1 MTQFTITVP
10 DNKISFF
17 IELIKSIDFLKIN
30 EPDVMLEIPDWHKSI
45 IDKRL
50 KEYRENPENVID
62 WEVAQKQIE
71 ELL

>member
-1 MTQFTITVP
+1 MTQFTVTVP

-30 EPDVMLEIPDWHKSI
+30 ESDVVSEIPEWHKSI

-50 KEYRENPENVID
+50 KEYQENPENVIE
-62 WEVAQKQIE
+62 WETAQKQIE